1 MKKELF
7 TGLEQLHIVTPSQW
21 LADLVKKSF
30 LKKYPVT
37 VIHNGIDTTVFKPTA
52 SDFRKRN
59 GLEHKKIILGVAS
72 PWTARKGLQDFIKLS
87 TMISDEWKIVLV
99 GLSKKQ
105 LASIPKSILGIER
118 TNNTK
123 ELAQIYTAADVFFN
137 PTYEDNYPTT
147 NLEAIACG
155 TPVVTYDTGGSPESA
170 RQGIS
175 KIIEKGAIN
184 EALNFLIVSNLKGQ
198 HCTSRLIDKY
208 RKFQEYLDIYHKH
221 IG

>member
-1 MKKELF
+1 
-7 TGLEQLHIVTPSQW
+7 
-21 LADLVKKSF
+21 
-30 LKKYPVT
+30 
-37 VIHNGIDTTVFKPTA
+37 
-52 SDFRKRN
+52 
-59 GLEHKKIILGVAS
+59 
-72 PWTARKGLQDFIKLS
+72 
-87 TMISDEWKIVLV
+87 MISDEWKIVLV

-170 RQGIS
+170 GETALVLDKGEVDSVLCYLNSMLNNTFLNNHFNVS
-175 KIIEKGAIN
+175 KEQSAVSYIK
-184 EALNFLIVSNLKGQ
+184 LYSSNFQ
-198 HCTSRLIDKY
+198 
-208 RKFQEYLDIYHKH
+208 
-221 IG
+221 

>member
-1 MKKELF
+1 M
-7 TGLEQLHIVTPSQW
+7 EQLHIVTPSQW

-155 TPVVTYDTGGSPESA
+155 TPVVTYDTGGSPES
-170 RQGIS
+170 IS
-175 KIIEKGAIN
+175 NKKGLVVGKGNLESSCVTIS
-184 EALNFLIVSNLKGQ
+184 LLIKDVERMNDNNDF
-198 HCTSRLIDKY
+198 IDKDKKY
-208 RKFQEYLDIYHKH
+208 YMYVSLYEKLT
-221 IG
+221 

>member
-1 MKKELF
+1 MK
-7 TGLEQLHIVTPSQW
+7 Q
-21 LADLVKKSF
+21 
-30 LKKYPVT
+30 YPVT
-37 VIHNGIDTTVFKPTA
+37 VINNGIDTTVFKPTA

-59 GLEHKKIILGVAS
+59 GLEHKKIVLGVAS

-105 LASIPKSILGIER
+105 LASLPPAILGIER

-155 TPVVTYDTGGSPESA
+155 TPVVTYDTGGSP
-170 RQGIS
+170 G
-175 KIIEKGAIN
+175 
-184 EALNFLIVSNLKGQ
+184 V
-198 HCTSRLIDKY
+198 
-208 RKFQEYLDIYHKH
+208 
-221 IG
+221 